1 MDFLRAHWY
10 DLGGIFGVLV
20 LSLLAFFHRA
30 MAPYEILQWLS
41 LVALFCH
48 QLEEYR
54 VVGTFPGMVNKVMF
68 KSRIPDRYPLNTNTA
83 LVINVWLGWTLYLVA
98 AIFGQKL
105 IWLGMAA
112 TLVSLGN
119 IAAHTILFNIKGR
132 PLYNAGLVTCWL
144 CFAPCVFYFFQ
155 IIHSEN
161 LVAPVDYF
169 IGISLGLAINIF
181 GVFKPISWLADR
193 NTTYVFKRSQLLP
206 SDRQL

>member
-10 DLGGIFGVLV
+10 DLGGVFGALV

-30 MAPYEILQWLS
+30 MAPYENLQWLS

-83 LVINVWLGWTLYLVA
+83 LVINV
-98 AIFGQKL
+98 
-105 IWLGMAA
+105 
-112 TLVSLGN
+112 
-119 IAAHTILFNIKGR
+119 KGR
-132 PLYNAGLVTCWL
+132 TLYNAGLVTCWL